1 MYSLDIE
8 RYIRELTPPNRRTA
22 KRLALL
28 NVLLKP
34 ISSIYQQIELLDN
47 EVKERA
53 KIVPQVAVVQYYLNQ
68 LAGGT
73 VVLVENKKFND
84 NIPPDSVLFCL
95 LPSNFN
101 QNNLYLLQYFLDS
114 IKPAGLVT
122 GLQLMNPSFRIY
134 GVAVVEVSGRLNAT
148 VNVFNPLGLTLQYSI
163 NDVNYQSSNVFTN
176 LLATEVFYVRL
187 SSDHS
192 VKLRSYNVRNVAIE
206 FEIQNV
212 ILVKTTSIKATVQ
225 MYNPSNVA
233 VEYSID
239 NVNYQLSNVFL
250 NLNSTNTFYA
260 RLVSNPSIVK
270 SFVRIDSIV
279 TDDFYVPSAT
289 NKLKTLVPATGT
301 ILDVSHFGTVP
312 QRTYVDETGYVRPV
326 WMVCWDLQHDSFTAA
341 GKKAWEL
348 GLSAL
353 MIGGQVN
360 PDPSKNG
367 VDYQDE
373 GYYSFTSAL
382 PYYNRGLNQYGVSGY
397 TPLWSNGS
405 DEELYDLGREIG
417 QSNMLGGADNVGG
430 KTRRL
435 ITMGDIENNFENGSR
450 QHRVFCYGA
459 ADKTSGYFVSLYSCV
474 FIELG
479 YTEDL
484 ETGQKKM
491 YNYPDSNGNYSSF
504 AYNKIN
510 EDWKIETTTT
520 LSSRGLFNAKFVD
533 YKNILPCQEQ
543 SFYFESIAPQ
553 GSQYPLDT
561 NGNFINVNK
570 FGSNKT
576 VQHPLSITGTSMEWQ
591 AWYCR
596 YKLNNKRNMFMP
608 KLVADKGNFG
618 RNEFSKA
625 SNGQFLPD
633 LLVEEH
639 SNRQIGRK
647 YAFLF
652 TLLGFINGLDL
663 EIWDRAIKN
672 DGGIDTYGGLLGAI
686 EMLDNLGA
694 VAEYRN
700 LIPEYWNSQY
710 SLDNGN
716 TWLKTYAIN
725 WDTSTNNVLPVRIS
739 KSANKVLL
747 TAYRPEGIEPLSFVA
762 KTTIAGVVK
771 YFHVGANDWQTTDY
785 AYRDTA
791 LNALPNSAKHYY
803 CQLFTF

>member
-1 MYSLDIE
+1 MFNINFRKLVRILVPSFLRKNVLIAYLEVLVFPIHQIYEKLLTKKQAYYYYVTHTPQVFSLEKVLNDRFDSEERRIKIE
-8 RYIRELTPPNRRTA
+8 DGDRLQKVYLNRRNSNRPIALNTIYLRSRYSNSGSDFFVRVPYTHPIFSDSTLYNQLLQTVVNY
-22 KRLALL
+22 RLLSKSFSVKDISFEIT
-28 NVLLKP
+28 NVELVKANNL
-34 ISSIYQQIELLDN
+34 IEATIEL
-47 EVKERA
+47 
-53 KIVPQVAVVQYYLNQ
+53 
-68 LAGGT
+68 
-73 VVLVENKKFND
+73 
-84 NIPPDSVLFCL
+84 S
-95 LPSNFN
+95 
-101 QNNLYLLQYFLDS
+101 
-114 IKPAGLVT
+114 
-122 GLQLMNPSFRIY
+122 
-134 GVAVVEVSGRLNAT
+134 
-148 VNVFNPLGLTLQYSI
+148 NPL
-163 NDVNYQSSNVFTN
+163 N
-176 LLATEVFYVRL
+176 LNL
-187 SSDHS
+187 
-192 VKLRSYNVRNVAIE
+192 
-206 FEIQNV
+206 
-212 ILVKTTSIKATVQ
+212 
-225 MYNPSNVA
+225 
-233 VEYSID
+233 EYSID
-239 NVNYQLSNVFL
+239 DDTYQSENVFSDL
-250 NLNSTNTFYA
+250 TETQFF
-260 RLVSNPSIVK
+260 
-270 SFVRIDSIV
+270 FVRIVENPQIRRVDGKIDSVIV
-279 TDDFYVPSAT
+279 NDFYLPALSNSVKMLVPSTT
-289 NKLKTLVPATGT
+289 N
-301 ILDVSHFGTVP
+301 ILNVSHFGTVP
-312 QRTYVDETGYVRPV
+312 QRTYTDETGYVRPV
-326 WMVCWDLQHDSFTAA
+326 WGVYWDLPHDSFTAA
-341 GKKAWEL
+341 GKTAWQL

-360 PDPSKNG
+360 PDPAKNG

-382 PYYNRGLNQYGVSGY
+382 PYYNRGHNQYTANDQTEPWVTG
-397 TPLWSNGS
+397 T
-405 DEELYDLGREIG
+405 DEQLYDQGREIG
-417 QSNMLGGADNVGG
+417 QSNLIGGADNVGG
-430 KTRRL
+430 KTKRL
-435 ITMGDIENNFENGSR
+435 IVMADVENNLENGSR
-450 QHRVFCYGA
+450 KHRVFCFGA
-459 ADKTSGYFVSLYSCV
+459 ADKTLGYFVSLYSCV

-491 YNYPDSNGNYSSF
+491 YNYPDANGNYSSF

-510 EDWKIETTTT
+510 PDWKIETTTT

-561 NGNFINVNK
+561 SGNFINVNK

-608 KLVADKGNFG
+608 KLLADKGNWLG

-633 LLVEEH
+633 LLVEH

-663 EIWDRAIKN
+663 EIWDRAIQN
-672 DGGIDTYGGLLGAI
+672 NGGIDTYGGLLGAI

-747 TAYRPEGIEPLSFVA
+747 TAYRPEGVEPLSFVA